1 MSEIESY
8 LTANRQRFES
18 DLFDWLRIPS
28 IGTDSAFD
36 PHTRAAGEW
45 IFEKFLALGLNAE
58 LIETCVHPLVYA
70 ESPPVPQGIT
80 VLIYGHYDVQP
91 PDPIELWD
99 SPPFEPTIRDGKV
112 YARGAT
118 DDKGQLITHLFAV
131 ESMMKT
137 RGSLPVQVKF
147 LIEGEEESGGAGLKA
162 FLNGDYDG
170 DESVAKKLAA
180 DIAVISDCS
189 QFAPGQ
195 PAITHGL
202 RGMVHCQLELV
213 GASHDL
219 HSGGFGGTISNPA
232 NAICKMLSSLINDL
246 GQIQIPEFYD
256 DVLELSVI
264 EREQLDRLEFSD
276 SDYLKDAGVEEAFGE
291 AGYSLLERRWCR
303 PTFDIHGLWSGYQ
316 GEGAKT
322 VLPSRAGAKFSFRLV
337 PAQDPEKIKSNL
349 RQWLSQQCP
358 PGIKMELSLS
368 AGTRGFVLPIDS
380 PYMTAAADAIERGF
394 GTPPVYIR
402 SGGSIPVV
410 TALKNM
416 PGVDTLLLGW
426 GQDDDALHS
435 PNEKFSLGD
444 FHRGIKT
451 SCFLL
456 DELAKIR
463 SL

>member
-8 LTANRQRFES
+8 LTANHQRFEN

-45 IFEKFLALGLNAE
+45 IFDKFLALGLQTE
-58 LIETCVHPLVYA
+58 LIETCGHPLVYA
-70 ESPPVPQGIT
+70 ESPAVPQGLT

-91 PDPIELWD
+91 PDPIDLWD

-118 DDKGQLITHLFAV
+118 DDKGQMITHLFAV
-131 ESMMKT
+131 ESMLKT

-162 FLNGDYDG
+162 FLNGDYD
-170 DESVAKKLAA
+170 EHVPVAKKLAA

-202 RGMVHCQLELV
+202 RGMLHCQLDLV
-213 GASHDL
+213 GASRDL
-219 HSGGFGGTISNPA
+219 HSGAFGGTISNPA
-232 NAICKMLSSLINDL
+232 NAISNMLSSLIDEL
-246 GQIQIPEFYD
+246 GRIRIPGFYD
-256 DVLELSVI
+256 DVLELSEI
-264 EREQLDRLEFSD
+264 EREQLERLKFSE
-276 SDYLKDAGVEEAFGE
+276 SDYLQEVGVEEAFGE
-291 AGYSLLERRWCR
+291 FGFSTLERRWCR

-316 GEGAKT
+316 GEEAKT
-322 VLPSRAGAKFSFRLV
+322 VLPSKAGAKFSFRLV
-337 PAQDPEKIKSNL
+337 PDQNPDQIKSNL
-349 RQWLSQQCP
+349 RAWLVQQCP
-358 PGIKMELSLS
+358 PGIKMKLAMSG
-368 AGTRGFVLPIDS
+368 GTSGFVLPIDS
-380 PYMTAAADAIERGF
+380 PYMTAAAQAIERGF

-410 TALKNM
+410 TALKNT

-435 PNEKFSLGD
+435 PNEKFSLSD

-451 SCFLL
+451 SCYLL

-463 SL
+463 SR